1 MTATETDR
9 MSHNRATF
17 ERIEPLTGNVA
28 STAPAMTVAE
38 ATAVV
43 DRAAAAFPAW
53 SQTTPA
59 ERRRLLNRAADLLE
73 QRIPDIQRLMTAEV
87 GATEAWVRHNAI
99 MGVNNLREAAALTTQ
114 VGGEIIPSNRPGV
127 FNMAIRRPMGV
138 TVGIVPWN
146 GTISLA
152 SRSVAVPLACG
163 NTAVMRGSELSPG
176 THLLF
181 GEILA
186 EAGFPDG
193 VASVI
198 VNAPADGADIVTA
211 LVEHPAVRHVN
222 FTGSTK
228 VGRIVAELAARH
240 LKPVLLELGGKN
252 SMIVLQDADLDAAVD
267 AAVFSSFMYQGQVC
281 MTAGRIV
288 AHEAIADEL
297 ASRLAERAA
306 ALRVGDP
313 REDGGADVA
322 CLIGEPQAA
331 AVTALI
337 DDAVDKGATLLTGG
351 ERTGT
356 FLRPAV
362 LDHVTPDMR
371 IYREETFG
379 PVASIVRARDAEHAL
394 AIAND
399 TEYGLSGSIFTND
412 ATRAL
417 ELTSR
422 WATGNVHING
432 PTLAVESQTPY
443 GGVKDSG
450 YGRFGGTDSIR
461 EFTTVQLVTLNRDQH
476 YPL

>member
-1 MTATETDR
+1 
-9 MSHNRATF
+9 
-17 ERIEPLTGNVA
+17 
-28 STAPAMTVAE
+28 
-38 ATAVV
+38 
-43 DRAAAAFPAW
+43 
-53 SQTTPA
+53 
-59 ERRRLLNRAADLLE
+59 
-73 QRIPDIQRLMTAEV
+73 
-87 GATEAWVRHNAI
+87 
-99 MGVNNLREAAALTTQ
+99 
-114 VGGEIIPSNRPGV
+114 
-127 FNMAIRRPMGV
+127 
-138 TVGIVPWN
+138 
-146 GTISLA
+146 
-152 SRSVAVPLACG
+152 
-163 NTAVMRGSELSPG
+163 
-176 THLLF
+176 
-181 GEILA
+181 
-186 EAGFPDG
+186 
-193 VASVI
+193 
-198 VNAPADGADIVTA
+198 
-211 LVEHPAVRHVN
+211 
-222 FTGSTK
+222 
-228 VGRIVAELAARH
+228 
-240 LKPVLLELGGKN
+240 
-252 SMIVLQDADLDAAVD
+252 
-267 AAVFSSFMYQGQVC
+267 MYQGQVC

-399 TEYGLSGSIFTND
+399 TEYGPSGSIFTND